1 MERSFASVLTYKFRI
16 YPTRPQE
23 RLLNETLETCRHLYN
38 DLLSDRIEN
47 GTDVWELQNSLP
59 KLKVENKFLRAV
71 HSQVLQDVN
80 FRLDKAFRAFF
91 AGIARRPKF
100 RRRGHYNSLTYPQLG
115 GFRIDGNNRIK
126 LSKIGGMRIKL
137 HRPMEGVIPKTCT
150 IVRDIDQWYACI
162 SVEAP
167 NVQKSPTLGRSSVG
181 VDLGVT
187 NLVALSDGTVIPNPR
202 LLVQSSFK
210 LKSLQRELSRKQLN
224 SKNRVKAKIRL
235 KKVWRTIRR
244 RRDDLAH
251 KLSDRLTKENEVVVF
266 EDLRIRSMVKNHS
279 LASAIMDSTW
289 GKLRLLA
296 AYTAEMRGGRVILV
310 NPSGTSQK
318 CSGCGE
324 IVPKDLSTRKHM
336 CPRCGLVIDRDVNAA
351 RNILKLG
358 LEQARVEAGSL
369 LIQRRG

>member
-1 MERSFASVLTYKFRI
+1 MERSFASMLTYKFRI
-16 YPTRPQE
+16 YPARPQE
-23 RLLNETLETCRHLYN
+23 RLLSETPETCRHLYN

-47 GTDVWELQNSLP
+47 GTDVWEIQNSLP
-59 KLKVENKFLRAV
+59 KLKVENKFLQA

-80 FRLDKAFRAFF
+80 FRLGKAFRAFF
-91 AGIARRPKF
+91 GGNARRPKF

-126 LSKIGGMRIKL
+126 LSKIGRMRIKL
-137 HRPMEGVIPKTCT
+137 HRPMDGVIPKTCT

-187 NLVALSDGTVIPNPR
+187 NLVALSDGTLIPNPG

-210 LKSLQRELSRKQLN
+210 LKSLQRDLSRKQLS

-235 KKVWRTIRR
+235 KKVWRTLRR

-296 AYTAEMRGGRVILV
+296 AYKAEMRGGRVILV

-324 IVPKDLSTRKHM
+324 IVPKDLSTRKHL

-351 RNILKLG
+351 RNILKLA

>member
-1 MERSFASVLTYKFRI
+1 MSAHLQVPHLS
-16 YPTRPQE
+16 PWPQE
-23 RLLNETLETCRHLYN
+23 RLLSETFETCRHLYN
-38 DLLSDRIEN
+38 GLLSDRIDN

-71 HSQVLQDVN
+71 YSQVLQDVDI
-80 FRLDKAFRAFF
+80 RLDKAFRAFF
-91 AGIARRPKF
+91 TGIARHPKF
-100 RRRGHYNSLTYPQLG
+100 RRRGHYNSFTYPQLG
-115 GFRIDGNNRIK
+115 GFRIDDNNRIK
-126 LSKIGGMRIKL
+126 LSKIGGMRIRL
-137 HRPMEGVIPKTCT
+137 HCPMEGVIPKTCT

-167 NVQKSPTLGRSSVG
+167 NVQKSPTSGRPSVG

-202 LLVQSSFK
+202 LLAQSSFK
-210 LKSLQRELSRKQLN
+210 LNSLQRDLSRKHLS
-224 SKNRVKAKIRL
+224 SKNRAKAKIRL
-235 KKVWRTIRR
+235 KKVWRTVRR
-244 RRDDLAH
+244 RRDDLTH
-251 KLSDRLTKENEVVVF
+251 KLSNRLTKENEVVVF

-289 GKLRLLA
+289 GKLRLLT
-296 AYTAEMRGGRVILV
+296 AYKAERRDGRVILV

-324 IVPKDLSTRKHM
+324 IVAKDLSTRKHM
-336 CPRCGLVIDRDVNAA
+336 CTRCGLVIDRDVNAA

-358 LEQARVEAGSL
+358 LEQAHVEAGPL